1 MDTYV
6 LPTLFC
12 CVTTSVNFDLWM
24 SRSGFGTFA
33 LVVNFID
40 DGWVPKHVTIS
51 IFEAPNITS
60 ATLEKFVKPLFAKFK
75 FTHKIIT
82 HVKDEGSNLNTL
94 VATLFTIV
102 FCEPLQLETPF
113 IGVCFGHAMCKACL
127 YATNVLG
134 QS

>member
-75 FTHKIIT
+75 FTHKIIAY
-82 HVKDEGSNLNTL
+82 VKDEGSNLNTL
-94 VATLFTIV
+94 VATHFTIFFV
-102 FCEPLQLETPF
+102 SHYSWKHHL
-113 IGVCFGHAMCKACL
+113 
-127 YATNVLG
+127 
-134 QS
+134 